1 MLCLSKAST
10 RKVNNVFTFLRIF
23 AIFKTLVNIKKL
35 KALMFAQPQ
44 IHYQLITECP

>member
-10 RKVNNVFTFLRIF
+10 RKVNKVFTFLRI
-23 AIFKTLVNIKKL
+23 AIFTTLVNIKKL